1 MIKAQGLALRF
12 FYWET
17 GMEYPVVIAAPFGRL
32 GVRCEDGE
40 LRELRF
46 LPAGAALRPPAP
58 GSLEEEVA
66 RQLDAYYADADHAF
80 SVPWRLLGT
89 PYQLRVW
96 QRIAAIPRGQTRRY
110 LDLSRDLASSP
121 RAVGGACGRNP
132 IPIIVPCHRV
142 VASAGLGGFN
152 QSTGDE
158 TLDIKRWLLRH
169 ELG

>member
-1 MIKAQGLALRF
+1 
-12 FYWET
+12 
-17 GMEYPVVIAAPFGRL
+17 MEYAVIAAPFGRL
-32 GVRCEDGE
+32 GVACRDGE
-40 LRELRF
+40 LVELRF
-46 LPAGAALRPPAP
+46 LPADAALQTPAA
-58 GSLEEEVA
+58 GSLAAEVA
-66 RQLDAYYADADHAF
+66 RQLDAYYTDARHAF
-80 SVPWRLLGT
+80 TVPYRLHGT

-96 QRIAAIPRGQTRRY
+96 ERIAAIPCGETRRY
-110 LDLSRDLASSP
+110 LDLSQALASSP

>member
-1 MIKAQGLALRF
+1 MDYR
-12 FYWET
+12 
-17 GMEYPVVIAAPFGRL
+17 VVIAAPFGRL
-32 GVRCEDGE
+32 GVRCEAGE

-46 LPAGAALRPPAP
+46 LPAGAVLRPPEP
-58 GSLEEEVA
+58 GSLEAEVA
-66 RQLDAYYADADHAF
+66 RQLDAYYADPRHVF
-80 SVPWRLLGT
+80 TVPWRLDGT

-96 QRIAAIPRGQTRRY
+96 ERISAIPCGETRRY
-110 LDLSRDLASSP
+110 LDLSRDLSSSP

-132 IPIIVPCHRV
+132 IPVIVPCHRV

-158 TLDIKRWLLRH
+158 TQDIKKWLLRH